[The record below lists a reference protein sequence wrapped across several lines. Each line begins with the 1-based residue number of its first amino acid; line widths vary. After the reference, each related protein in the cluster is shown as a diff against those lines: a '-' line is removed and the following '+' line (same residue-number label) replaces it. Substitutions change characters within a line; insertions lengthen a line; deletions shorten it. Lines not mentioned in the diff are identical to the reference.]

1 MVLVMKVRQL
11 TFRLLQVYADVVR
24 TGSITATANRLH
36 LTQPTVSQQLKRL
49 REIVGE
55 PIVSQ
60 EQGRI
65 VPTEVGQALYQLS
78 QDLLSR
84 ADVFSQY
91 LDEYNSGGR
100 GHFSIGL
107 VNTAQYV
114 LTRLLGPFS
123 QANPQVDI
131 TVEVGNRQQML
142 NRFERHEDDI
152 YVFSHPPADDD
163 VLAAPFLSNPL
174 VVVGPENCRW
184 AEEEGITIEA
194 LKEERFLLREP
205 GSATRHTFDAWLYS
219 EGIELRSTQQIA
231 SNEAIRLAVASG
243 MGLAVLSRHVI
254 ADSPKG
260 VQELPLQS
268 FPLQSRW
275 HFVVRRE
282 RRLPPAAYRF
292 LSFVQGSLVQAFD
305 EPEGEIAVA
314 KLLQALRA
322 ER

>member
-1 MVLVMKVRQL
+1 MKIRQL

-24 TGSITATANRLH
+24 TGSITATARRLH

-49 REIVGE
+49 RDIVGE
-55 PIVSQ
+55 PIVRQ
-60 EQGRI
+60 EEGRI

-114 LTRLLGPFS
+114 LPRLLGPFS
-123 QANPQVDI
+123 QANPQVDV
-131 TVEVGNRQQML
+131 TVEIGNRQQML

-152 YVFSHPPADDD
+152 YIFSHPPGDEA
-163 VLAAPFLSNPL
+163 VLAAPFLNNPL
-174 VVVGPENCRW
+174 VVVGPADCRW
-184 AEEEGITIEA
+184 AGVENLTMEA

-205 GSATRHTFDAWLYS
+205 GSATRHTFEAWLHGA
-219 EGIELRSTQQIA
+219 GIELRSTQQIA

-243 MGLAVLSRHVI
+243 MGLAVLSRHVV

-260 VQELPLQS
+260 VQELTLPG
-268 FPLQSRW
+268 FPLKSRW

-292 LSFVQGSLVQAFD
+292 LSFVESSLTQAFD
-305 EPEGEIAVA
+305 EPEGGLAVA
-314 KLLQALRA
+314 GLLEALRDA
-322 ER
+322 R

>member
-1 MVLVMKVRQL
+1 M
-11 TFRLLQVYADVVR
+11 VR

-55 PIVSQ
+55 PIVRQ
-60 EQGRI
+60 EEGRV

-84 ADVFSQY
+84 TDVFSQY
-91 LDEYNSGGR
+91 LDEYNRGGR

-114 LTRLLGPFS
+114 LPRLLGPFS
-123 QANPQVDI
+123 QANPQVDV
-131 TVEVGNRQQML
+131 TVEIGNRQQML
-142 NRFERHEDDI
+142 NRFERHEDDL
-152 YVFSHPPADDD
+152 YVFSHPPSDDA
-163 VLAAPFLSNPL
+163 VMAAPFLSNPL
-174 VVVGPENCRW
+174 VVVGPENNRW
-184 AEEEGITIEA
+184 ANITELTMEA
-194 LKEERFLLREP
+194 LKDERFLLREP

-219 EGIELRSTQQIA
+219 AGIELRSTQQIA

-243 MGLAVLSRHVI
+243 MGLAVLSRHVV

-260 VQELPLQS
+260 VQELPLQG
-268 FPLQSRW
+268 FPLKSRW

-292 LSFVQGSLVQAFD
+292 LSFVQGVLALEFN
-305 EPEGEIAVA
+305 EPEGELAVA
-314 KLLQALRA
+314 ELLRTLDI
-322 ER
+322 ERR

>member
-1 MVLVMKVRQL
+1 MKVRQL

-174 VVVGPENCRW
+174 VVVGPENCCW

>member
-1 MVLVMKVRQL
+1 MKVRQL

-55 PIVSQ
+55 PIVRQ
-60 EQGRI
+60 EDSRV

-91 LDEYNSGGR
+91 LDEYNRGGR

-114 LTRLLGPFS
+114 LPRLLGPFS
-123 QANPQVDI
+123 QANPQVDV
-131 TVEVGNRQQML
+131 TVEIGNRQQML
-142 NRFERHEDDI
+142 NRFERHEDDL
-152 YVFSHPPADDD
+152 YVFSHPPSDDA
-163 VLAAPFLSNPL
+163 VMAAPFLSNPL
-174 VVVGPENCRW
+174 VVVGPENNRW
-184 AEEEGITIEA
+184 ANINDLTMEA

-219 EGIELRSTQQIA
+219 AGVELHSTQQIA

-243 MGLAVLSRHVI
+243 MGLAVLSRHVV

-260 VQELPLQS
+260 VQELPLQG
-268 FPLQSRW
+268 FPLKSRW

-292 LSFVQGSLVQAFD
+292 LNFVQGVLALEFN
-305 EPEGEIAVA
+305 ETEGELAVA
-314 KLLQALRA
+314 ELLRTLDT
-322 ER
+322 ERR

>member
-1 MVLVMKVRQL
+1 MKVRQL

>member
-1 MVLVMKVRQL
+1 MVQVMKVRQL

-55 PIVSQ
+55 SIVRQ
-60 EQGRI
+60 EDGRV

-91 LDEYNSGGR
+91 VEEYSSGGR

-114 LTRLLGPFS
+114 LPRLLGPFN

-131 TVEVGNRQQML
+131 TVEIGNRQQML
-142 NRFERHEDDI
+142 NRFERHEDDL
-152 YVFSHPPADDD
+152 YVFSHPPLDDE

-174 VVVGPENCRW
+174 VVVGPEASHW
-184 AEEEGITIEA
+184 ADVNDLTMEA
-194 LKEERFLLREP
+194 LKTSVFCCANQAPQP
-205 GSATRHTFDAWLYS
+205 GIPLMPGCTVR
-219 EGIELRSTQQIA
+219 
-231 SNEAIRLAVASG
+231 
-243 MGLAVLSRHVI
+243 VLSCAPPSR
-254 ADSPKG
+254 SPAMRLFA
-260 VQELPLQS
+260 LPWPRAWGWRCCPGMWWQMPPKAFKS
-268 FPLQSRW
+268 CPCRASR
-275 HFVVRRE
+275 
-282 RRLPPAAYRF
+282 
-292 LSFVQGSLVQAFD
+292 
-305 EPEGEIAVA
+305 
-314 KLLQALRA
+314 
-322 ER
+322 

>member
-1 MVLVMKVRQL
+1 M
-11 TFRLLQVYADVVR
+11 
-24 TGSITATANRLH
+24 
-36 LTQPTVSQQLKRL
+36 
-49 REIVGE
+49 
-55 PIVSQ
+55 
-60 EQGRI
+60 
-65 VPTEVGQALYQLS
+65 
-78 QDLLSR
+78 
-84 ADVFSQY
+84 
-91 LDEYNSGGR
+91 
-100 GHFSIGL
+100 
-107 VNTAQYV
+107 
-114 LTRLLGPFS
+114 
-123 QANPQVDI
+123 
-131 TVEVGNRQQML
+131 
-142 NRFERHEDDI
+142 
-152 YVFSHPPADDD
+152 
-163 VLAAPFLSNPL
+163 SNPL

-282 RRLPPAAYRF
+282 RRPPPAAYRF

>member
-1 MVLVMKVRQL
+1 MKVRQL

-55 PIVSQ
+55 PIVRQ
-60 EQGRI
+60 EEGRV

-84 ADVFSQY
+84 TDVFSQY
-91 LDEYNSGGR
+91 LDEYNRGGR

-114 LTRLLGPFS
+114 LPRLLGPFS
-123 QANPQVDI
+123 QANPQVDV
-131 TVEVGNRQQML
+131 TVEIGNRQQML
-142 NRFERHEDDI
+142 NRFERHEDDL
-152 YVFSHPPADDD
+152 YVFSHPPSDDA
-163 VLAAPFLSNPL
+163 VMAAPFLSNPL
-174 VVVGPENCRW
+174 VVVGPENNRW
-184 AEEEGITIEA
+184 ANITDLTMEA
-194 LKEERFLLREP
+194 LKDERFLLREP

-219 EGIELRSTQQIA
+219 AGIELRSTQQIA

-243 MGLAVLSRHVI
+243 MGLAVLSRHVV

-260 VQELPLQS
+260 VQELPLKG
-268 FPLQSRW
+268 FPLKSRW

-292 LSFVQGSLVQAFD
+292 LSFVQGLLALEFN
-305 EPEGEIAVA
+305 EPEGELAVA
-314 KLLQALRA
+314 ELLRTLDI
-322 ER
+322 ERR

>member
-1 MVLVMKVRQL
+1 MKVRQL

-24 TGSITATANRLH
+24 TGSLTATANRLH

-55 PIVSQ
+55 PIVHQ
-60 EQGRI
+60 VEGRV

-91 LDEYNSGGR
+91 LDEYHRGGR

-114 LTRLLGPFS
+114 LPRLLGPFS
-123 QANPQVDI
+123 QANPQVDV
-131 TVEVGNRQQML
+131 TVEIGNRQQML
-142 NRFERHEDDI
+142 NRFERHEDDLYI
-152 YVFSHPPADDD
+152 FSHPPSDDA

-174 VVVGPENCRW
+174 VVIGPENSAW
-184 AEEEGITIEA
+184 ADRHELTMEL

-205 GSATRHTFDAWLYS
+205 GSATRHTFDAWLHGA
-219 EGIELRSTQQIA
+219 GIELRSTQQIA

-243 MGLAVLSRHVI
+243 MGLAVLSRHVV
-254 ADSPKG
+254 ADAPKG
-260 VQELPLQS
+260 VQELALQG
-268 FPLQSRW
+268 FPLKSRW

-292 LSFVQGSLVQAFD
+292 LSFVEGSLTREFD
-305 EPEGEIAVA
+305 EPEGSLAVA
-314 KLLQALRA
+314 GLLDALQVVP
-322 ER
+322 

>member
-1 MVLVMKVRQL
+1 MVQVMKVRQL

-24 TGSITATANRLH
+24 TGSLTATANRLH

-55 PIVSQ
+55 PIVRH
-60 EQGRI
+60 EEGRL

-91 LDEYNSGGR
+91 LEEYNSGGR

-114 LTRLLGPFS
+114 LPRLLGPFS

-131 TVEVGNRQQML
+131 TVEIGNRQQML
-142 NRFERHEDDI
+142 NRFERHEDDL
-152 YVFSHPPADDD
+152 YVFSHPPLDDD

-174 VVVGPENCRW
+174 VVVGPEASHW
-184 AEEEGITIEA
+184 ADVNNLTMEA
-194 LKEERFLLREP
+194 LKDQRFLLREP

-219 EGIELRSTQQIA
+219 AGIELRSTQQIA

-243 MGLAVLSRHVI
+243 MGLAVLSRHVV
-254 ADSPKG
+254 ADAPKAFKSC
-260 VQELPLQS
+260 PCRA
-268 FPLQSRW
+268 SR
-275 HFVVRRE
+275 
-282 RRLPPAAYRF
+282 
-292 LSFVQGSLVQAFD
+292 
-305 EPEGEIAVA
+305 
-314 KLLQALRA
+314 
-322 ER
+322 

>member
-1 MVLVMKVRQL
+1 MKIRQL
-11 TFRLLQVYADVVR
+11 TFRLLQVFADVVR
-24 TGSITATANRLH
+24 SGSITATANRLH

-55 PIVSQ
+55 PIVRQ
-60 EQGRI
+60 EQGR
-65 VPTEVGQALYQLS
+65 VMPTEVGQALYQLS

-91 LDEYNSGGR
+91 LEEYKSGGR

-114 LTRLLGPFS
+114 LPRLLGPFS

-131 TVEVGNRQQML
+131 TVEIGNRQQML
-142 NRFERHEDDI
+142 NRFERHEDDL
-152 YVFSHPPADDD
+152 YVFSHPPLDDD

-174 VVVGPENCRW
+174 VVVGPEASHW
-184 AEEEGITIEA
+184 ADVNDLTMEA
-194 LKEERFLLREP
+194 LKDERFLLREP

-219 EGIELRSTQQIA
+219 AGIELRSTQQIA

-243 MGLAVLSRHVI
+243 MGLAVLSRHVV
-254 ADSPKG
+254 ADAPKG
-260 VQELPLQS
+260 IQELPLQG
-268 FPLQSRW
+268 FPLKSRW

-292 LSFVQGSLVQAFD
+292 LSFVQGSLAQAFD
-305 EPEGEIAVA
+305 EPEGEQAVA
-314 KLLQALRA
+314 ELLQALKV